1 MMNGY
6 KETKIGRIPED
17 WRVLMIKELGKTESG
32 GTPYRKN
39 PNYYDGDIPWIKTGE
54 LSKKYINHSEENIT
68 HEGLINSSAKLIPKG
83 TLIVAMYGATIGK
96 LSILKIES
104 ATNQACCAIICDK
117 TITNEEFLYYSLL
130 NRKNLLISMGA
141 GGAQPNISQQI
152 IKKFSVPIPPL
163 SEQKIIA
170 KTLSTIDEAI
180 EKTAAIIEE
189 TRQLKKGLM
198 QKLFTEGIGHT
209 QFKETKI
216 GRIPEE
222 WEIVKLEEYTKIIM
236 GQSPSSSDCND
247 EIRGFPFF
255 QGNGEFGSKYPIA
268 KYWTTNPTK
277 LAQPDDILMSVR
289 APVGEFNIS
298 NSKCCIGRGLCA
310 IRPSV
315 QIDLYFTLYCLKSSI
330 HRLKRLEQGSTF
342 TAVNKTDITTFEI
355 PYPPIGEQSQ
365 ITKILSKVDA
375 KIEKEVATKVELEQL
390 KKGLMQVLLT
400 GQIRVKV
407 KA

>member
-1 MMNGY
+1 
-6 KETKIGRIPED
+6 
-17 WRVLMIKELGKTESG
+17 
-32 GTPYRKN
+32 
-39 PNYYDGDIPWIKTGE
+39 
-54 LSKKYINHSEENIT
+54 
-68 HEGLINSSAKLIPKG
+68 
-83 TLIVAMYGATIGK
+83 
-96 LSILKIES
+96 
-104 ATNQACCAIICDK
+104 
-117 TITNEEFLYYSLL
+117 
-130 NRKNLLISMGA
+130 
-141 GGAQPNISQQI
+141 
-152 IKKFSVPIPPL
+152 
-163 SEQKIIA
+163 
-170 KTLSTIDEAI
+170 
-180 EKTAAIIEE
+180 
-189 TRQLKKGLM
+189 
-198 QKLFTEGIGHT
+198 
-209 QFKETKI
+209 
-216 GRIPEE
+216 EE

>member
-180 EKTAAIIEE
+180 EKT
-189 TRQLKKGLM
+189 
-198 QKLFTEGIGHT
+198 
-209 QFKETKI
+209 
-216 GRIPEE
+216 
-222 WEIVKLEEYTKIIM
+222 
-236 GQSPSSSDCND
+236 
-247 EIRGFPFF
+247 
-255 QGNGEFGSKYPIA
+255 
-268 KYWTTNPTK
+268 
-277 LAQPDDILMSVR
+277 
-289 APVGEFNIS
+289 
-298 NSKCCIGRGLCA
+298 
-310 IRPSV
+310 
-315 QIDLYFTLYCLKSSI
+315 
-330 HRLKRLEQGSTF
+330 
-342 TAVNKTDITTFEI
+342 
-355 PYPPIGEQSQ
+355 
-365 ITKILSKVDA
+365 
-375 KIEKEVATKVELEQL
+375 
-390 KKGLMQVLLT
+390 
-400 GQIRVKV
+400 
-407 KA
+407 